1 MSTSRRRFI
10 QGVAGLGSYLSWR
23 GIQKKANAE
32 ALADAFVKIKSSND
46 SQIIGNE
53 AIWSEIRLAFTV
65 NPNLINL
72 NNGGVSPQPKVV
84 QDAVDRYYHYS
95 NEGPSYY
102 MWRIL
107 DQGREPLRKYLAQLA
122 GTDPEE
128 IAIQRN
134 TTEALDNVIFGLDL
148 KQGDEVILSKQD
160 YPNMIHAWRQREM
173 RDGIVLKWLDFD
185 LPQTEDAYFVEAYR
199 KAISPRTKVLHI
211 THMINW
217 TGQILPV
224 HQLCRLAREEG
235 LFSLVDGAHTFAH
248 LDFKIADLQ
257 CDAFGTSLHKWLCAP
272 FGTGMLYLRK
282 ERIPEIW
289 PLMPNGDPRGSDIR
303 KFESLGTRSFA
314 VEQAISTAI
323 DFHLAIGAKIK
334 QERLYFLTQ
343 YWAKDIQQLDRC
355 RFYTALDPNYTG
367 ALFNV
372 GMDGMTAGAL
382 SNQLLSTYKI
392 HTSPITWENVD
403 GVRITPHIYTSL
415 NDLDRLKEALHKIAA
430 S

>member
-1 MSTSRRRFI
+1 MSSSRRRFI
-10 QGVAGLGSYLSWR
+10 QGVAGIGSYLSWR
-23 GIQKKANAE
+23 GIQKKADAE
-32 ALADAFVKIKSSND
+32 ALADAFRKLSHAHAGNAVND
-46 SQIIGNE
+46 E
-53 AIWSEIRLAFTV
+53 AIWAEIRRAFTV

-107 DQGREPLRKYLAQLA
+107 DQGREPLRKQLADLA
-122 GTDPEE
+122 GTDAEE
-128 IAIQRN
+128 LAIQRN

-148 KQGDEVILSKQD
+148 EKGDEVILSKQD

-185 LPQTEDAYFVEAYR
+185 LPQEDDAYFVDAYSQ
-199 KAISPRTKVLHI
+199 AISPRTKVLHI

-224 HQLCRLAREEG
+224 RKLCNLAQSKG
-235 LFSLVDGAHTFAH
+235 LFSLVDGAHTFAQ
-248 LDFKIADLQ
+248 LDFKISDLQ

-272 FGTGMLYLRK
+272 FGTGLLYLK
-282 ERIPEIW
+282 KDRISEIW
-289 PLMPNGDPRGSDIR
+289 PLMPNGDPKGGNIR

-323 DFHLAIGAKIK
+323 DFHLAIGERLK
-334 QERLYFLTQ
+334 QERLYFLTH
-343 YWAKDIQQLDRC
+343 YWAKDMVQLERC
-355 RFYTALDPNYTG
+355 RFFTALNPHYTG
-367 ALFNV
+367 ALFNL
-372 GMDGMTAGAL
+372 GMKGMTAGEL

-392 HTSPITWENVD
+392 HTSPITWEQID
-403 GVRITPHIYTSL
+403 GVRITPHVYTSL
-415 NDLDRLKEALHKIAA
+415 RDLDRLKEALYKIAQ

>member
-1 MSTSRRRFI
+1 MSSSRRRFI
-10 QGVAGLGSYLSWR
+10 QSVAGIGSYLSWR
-23 GIQKKANAE
+23 GIQKKADAE
-32 ALADAFVKIKSSND
+32 ALADAFQKLTTYHPKDAVRD
-46 SQIIGNE
+46 E
-53 AIWSEIRLAFTV
+53 TIWSEIRLAFTV

-107 DQGREPLRKYLAQLA
+107 DQGREPLREQLAALA

-128 IAIQRN
+128 LAIQRN

-148 KQGDEVILSKQD
+148 KKGDEVILSKQD
-160 YPNMIHAWRQREM
+160 YPNMIHAWRQREL
-173 RDGIVLKWLDFD
+173 RDGIVLKWLDFE
-185 LPQTEDAYFVEAYR
+185 LPQEDDAYFMEAYR
-199 KAISPRTKVLHI
+199 QAISPRTKVLHI

-224 HQLCRLAREEG
+224 QKICELAKQKG

-248 LDFKIADLQ
+248 LDFKISDLG

-272 FGTGMLYLRK
+272 FGTGLLYIQK
-282 ERIPEIW
+282 NRIPEIW
-289 PLMPNGDPRGSDIR
+289 PLMPNGDPQGGNIR

-323 DFHLAIGAKIK
+323 DFHMAIGARLK
-334 QERLYFLTQ
+334 QERLYYLTQ
-343 YWAKDIQQLDRC
+343 YWVKDMLPIDRC
-355 RFYTALDPNYTG
+355 RFFTALNPQYTG

-372 GMDGMTAGAL
+372 GMEGMTAGAL
-382 SNQLLSTYKI
+382 SSQLLSTFKI
-392 HTSPITWENVD
+392 HTSPITWEQID
-403 GVRITPHIYTSL
+403 GVRITPHVYTSL
-415 NDLDRLKEALHKIAA
+415 GDLDKLKSALHKIAKA
-430 S
+430 